1 MALSS
6 LEETQPEEFTARL
19 SLSAS
24 TVSIQNIQKE
34 YLIVLRRLSL
44 MSHQSSPTVCGRF
57 KMHAPNDQALRYT
70 RALLAESLIYGLI
83 EQPQMFIE
91 S

>member
-1 MALSS
+1 
-6 LEETQPEEFTARL
+6 
-19 SLSAS
+19 
-24 TVSIQNIQKE
+24 
-34 YLIVLRRLSL
+34 

-83 EQPQMFIE
+83 EEPQMFID